1 MLDFVA
7 DAQEEGIRAKIFNDF
22 NDDSVS
28 DESVL
33 TIMEDL
39 NPEELTNIKQHVD
52 TMERMPM
59 TMMEEEEPV
68 IGSFLDMEGEEN
80 G

>member
-1 MLDFVA
+1 
-7 DAQEEGIRAKIFNDF
+7 
-22 NDDSVS
+22 
-28 DESVL
+28 
-33 TIMEDL
+33 MEDL

-59 TMMEEEEPV
+59 PMMEDEEPV
-68 IGSFLDMEGEEN
+68 IGSFLDMEGELD

>member
-1 MLDFVA
+1 
-7 DAQEEGIRAKIFNDF
+7 
-22 NDDSVS
+22 
-28 DESVL
+28 
-33 TIMEDL
+33 
-39 NPEELTNIKQHVD
+39 
-52 TMERMPM
+52 MERMPM